1 MNNIKVLVEGYARV
15 NPDSTWDA
23 TSTTTLINTGKLK
36 IIVDPGCHRQ
46 KLLTS
51 LAKAGLKTSQINYV
65 FLTHYHPDHCSL
77 AGIFE
82 NATVFNSLQWQ
93 KGSLGGDLTE
103 NTLPQ
108 TDIKIIKT
116 PGHSPDHASLL
127 VSTAKGRILV
137 GGDVYW
143 WRVGEKQVV
152 DVNSPDEFASDFE
165 QLKQSRSISLSLSDF
180 IIPGHGKEFRV

>member
-116 PGHSPDHASLL
+116 P
-127 VSTAKGRILV
+127 
-137 GGDVYW
+137 
-143 WRVGEKQVV
+143 
-152 DVNSPDEFASDFE
+152 NSPKVAI
-165 QLKQSRSISLSLSDF
+165 LKPLFSFPAVVLPVMELLPVTAVTVVVLVVLVPALMQPESS
-180 IIPGHGKEFRV
+180 